1 MRAATLLTVAA
12 LLAAAGGCDRLPA
25 RGGEGQPC
33 FGNGECG
40 AGLECNADN
49 RCVRTDC
56 TPDCDGKCGGVPD
69 GCGGTCPLDCP
80 AGQWCDAA
88 GGDICRPCE
97 VDAHCGSGCEN
108 CSDNTQNKACIDDGQ
123 GYRCGCMTGEDCDG
137 RDCNMYNYCDC
148 APDCSN
154 KCAGESD
161 GCGGTCPD
169 PCQEGDYCEGGFC
182 HPCEEDAHCGPQ
194 CVPCPSESPQH
205 PVCREGGDGDFR
217 CVCTTDAHCVEGDIC
232 DRGECI
238 TPPSELVLQH
248 LLPEG
253 RSASA
258 VEMAACSAAGDPW
271 LLVGTRAGPQEEP
284 AALYAW
290 PFDLDQ
296 LELGARQELDAS
308 PYSGDISSVAASKS
322 TCSVFAADAAGK
334 WARIPYD
341 DQSASFTPAVERAV
355 TAQLLAIAPGG
366 DFLAAADYN
375 SLDLYT
381 LDADSDALNLI
392 CSTTCADTLGAI
404 RSLGFSDTG
413 AALAA
418 ACTAQEQDAGL
429 LAVNVLDAVDHQSC
443 DNNTK
448 NHYPGYSGLALAFP
462 SLAAGKLAF
471 AGESEG
477 VKALFLTGDPLAD
490 PLPDPQ
496 PAFDGIPA
504 VDSMVFAGPGDLL
517 LLGSPGGR
525 IAGFDLT
532 GGGGDSISQLPDDF
546 FAHSG
551 CSDPLLLDFIEGP
564 NQTELL
570 LTACGREIRI
580 WTVPAV
586 LAEMGYQGGR

>member
-1 MRAATLLTVAA
+1 MRAATLLAMTA
-12 LLAAAGGCDRLPA
+12 LLAAAGCDRLPG
-25 RGGEGQPC
+25 RGGADQPC

-56 TPDCDGKCGGVPD
+56 TPDCDGKCGGAPD
-69 GCGGTCPLDCP
+69 GCGGSCQGACGSGMWCDGQSCTACGADDAHCGAGCIDCSANDNNQACVPDDSGGHRCGCNSDADCDGEACTDNSCGATCPDPCP
-80 AGQWCDAA
+80 EGEYCE
-88 GGDICRPCE
+88 GGSCYPCE
-97 VDAHCGSGCEN
+97 VDAHCG
-108 CSDNTQNKACIDDGQ
+108 
-123 GYRCGCMTGEDCDG
+123 
-137 RDCNMYNYCDC
+137 
-148 APDCSN
+148 
-154 KCAGESD
+154 
-161 GCGGTCPD
+161 
-169 PCQEGDYCEGGFC
+169 
-182 HPCEEDAHCGPQ
+182 PQ
-194 CVPCPSESPQH
+194 CFNCPSESPQH

-217 CVCTTDAHCVEGDIC
+217 CVCTTDAHCVAGDIC

-238 TPPSELVLQH
+238 TPPSELVLQQ

-290 PFDLDQ
+290 PCDLDQ

-322 TCSVFAADAAGK
+322 TCSVFVADAAGK

-355 TAQLLAIAPGG
+355 PAQLLAIAPGG

-392 CSTTCADTLGAI
+392 CSTTCADALGAI
-404 RSLGFSDTG
+404 RSLGFSNSG

-418 ACTAQEQDAGL
+418 ACTAQEQYAGL

-443 DNNTK
+443 ANNTE

-496 PAFDGIPA
+496 PAVDGIPA
-504 VDSMVFAGPGDLL
+504 VDSMVFAGLGDLL
-517 LLGSPGGR
+517 LLGSPGGK
-525 IAGFDLT
+525 IAGFDLS

-570 LTACGREIRI
+570 ITACGREIRI

-586 LAEMGYQGGR
+586 LAEMGYQSGR